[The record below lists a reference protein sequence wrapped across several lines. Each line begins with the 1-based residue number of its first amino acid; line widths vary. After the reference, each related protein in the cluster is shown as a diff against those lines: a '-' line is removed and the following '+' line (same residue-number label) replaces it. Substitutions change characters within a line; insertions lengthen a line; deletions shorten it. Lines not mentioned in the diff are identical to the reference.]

1 VGTLRGVR
9 CNRALFA
16 RFPPLFTLSADPSGR
31 ACAGLENCLNRFTC
45 TRTRQAYVSP
55 ARHFASTLTDPNLPP
70 MGMRVRLNA
79 SVDISRY
86 PATAQVVLTAL
97 KRYGMLV
104 ADNGGNWFLSGA
116 PDSRWNDAKIDT
128 LKQIRGSDFEVVQMG
143 PIVTQ

>member
-1 VGTLRGVR
+1 
-9 CNRALFA
+9 
-16 RFPPLFTLSADPSGR
+16 
-31 ACAGLENCLNRFTC
+31 
-45 TRTRQAYVSP
+45 
-55 ARHFASTLTDPNLPP
+55 

-79 SVDISRY
+79 SVDISGY

-116 PDSRWNDAKIDT
+116 PDSRWNDAEIDT
-128 LKQIRGSDFEVVQMG
+128 LKQIRGSDFEVVQME